1 MVRGSPAEAYGPM
14 DMGGGLASAMANLGG
29 PQDAGMGGQSAY
41 DPHASQMQGQ
51 YPAGAV
57 MTTFNGGQAGGPPP
71 METGGGGGHESH
83 GGDEHG
89 GHVGIDKETGIAP
102 RRCTDIQCCFI
113 WLVFTLL
120 LITLMMMSRWYG
132 NVAALT
138 HGRDYYGRVCGVS
151 AGVENMPWLY
161 WCRSDPASTGVPTSL
176 QMTYPSCVAACPSSV
191 NVSVMIPCLRD
202 AEVAPGLI
210 PGGQFGNVKT
220 QEVRMQESLVYT
232 APYPTSPRGGRFCVP
247 TDDTLRLSVLEDWN
261 ALHPFGRIM
270 RNVNAGTLGNLSW
283 IFLIVTI
290 VAVVLGY
297 FFYFCIKN
305 CPKTITIIFVYPAAV
320 LTGIVALWLVL
331 ALIVLIQKD
340 IGFSQWYMSKANP
353 LYQHYSWTMASVFSL
368 VGAFLVGGVSLTLV
382 GMGMGF
388 DGASVGDLINAGMG
402 CMKEVPGMY
411 YAPAVEA
418 FVKWLIFIFFA
429 DGLRWFF
436 YSRRSPQEPYPC
448 QWCEV
453 CRPQPSVELESLV
466 DYLHYYMDCWLRVV
480 HGDLQQF
487 LPVPHL
493 EEHCCLVLHSE
504 GKPQEKDEGVSH
516 GRCSQRSHTLP
527 LGQHCLW
534 RLLDPN
540 MASKPS
546 FVLAHLGD
554 GRRLRNPDNVNWQG
568 TCVLG
573 RFDLQL
579 LRVQGLLRSY
589 CRPQGANRVS

>member
-1 MVRGSPAEAYGPM
+1 
-14 DMGGGLASAMANLGG
+14 MA
-29 PQDAGMGGQSAY
+29 
-41 DPHASQMQGQ
+41 
-51 YPAGAV
+51 
-57 MTTFNGGQAGGPPP
+57 TFNGGPP
-71 METGGGGGHESH
+71 GGGHGETLAAGHTSAHGSH
-83 GGDEHG
+83 EEHAP
-89 GHVGIDKETGIAP
+89 GIDKETGIAP

-247 TDDTLRLSVLEDWN
+247 TDDTLRPSVLEDWN

-297 FFYFCIKN
+297 FFFCIKN
-305 CPKTITIIFVYPAAV
+305 CPKTLTIIFVYPAAV

-331 ALIVLIQKD
+331 AVIVLIQKD

-353 LYQHYSWTMASVFSL
+353 LYQHYSWTTASAFSL

-418 FVKWLIFIFFA
+418 FVKWLIFVFFV

-436 YSRRSPQEPYPC
+436 T
-448 QWCEV
+448 V
-453 CRPQPSVELESLV
+453 
-466 DYLHYYMDCWLRVV
+466 
-480 HGDLQQF
+480 GDLHKNRIHVNGAKFAGLSRQWSWNHWCIICIIVWIVGFAWFMEICNSFFQYLISKSTVAWYF
-487 LPVPHL
+487 TPKENHKKKMKESPMGGAVKEAILYHWGSIAYGAFWIPTWRP
-493 EEHCCLVLHSE
+493 S
-504 GKPQEKDEGVSH
+504 
-516 GRCSQRSHTLP
+516 
-527 LGQHCLW
+527 
-534 RLLDPN
+534 RLLYWLTSAMGGGSGTPTSSIGKALACLETLTCQCFGCKGCCGLTAGLKEQIESADANIKDAFTDIAIRANDFAP
-540 MASKPS
+540 ASEK
-546 FVLAHLGD
+546 AHMLLEHSHKVVQYMYRD
-554 GRRLRNPDNVNWQG
+554 LSQ
-568 TCVLG
+568 TTLCVL
-573 RFDLQL
+573 
-579 LRVQGLLRSY
+579 
-589 CRPQGANRVS
+589 